1 VSEDDRPA
9 SDADRAIELFRRLPD
24 PAVREQLVERFLPLA
39 RHLARRFAR
48 RGESVEDLTQV
59 ADLGL
64 LNAIDRFD
72 PDRGVQFTT
81 FAAVTITGELKRHF
95 RDRGW
100 SVRVPRSLQES
111 ALLVHRTLETLWQD
125 LGRSPTVSEIAKG
138 ADLSEEAV
146 IEAMDAIQAYSP
158 ASLDAVV
165 SEDGTPMSE
174 TMGHTD
180 PSFEVAEGWASVAPA
195 LEKLPDR
202 ERRILY
208 LRFFKG
214 MTQTEIAQEIGI
226 SQMHISRLIAQS
238 LERVRR
244 EIRGSEA
251 RERGASEPEGDRR

>member
-1 VSEDDRPA
+1 MSEEDRA
-9 SDADRAIELFRRLPD
+9 ANDADGPVELFRRLPD
-24 PAVREQLVERFLPLA
+24 EIVREELVERFLPLA
-39 RHLARRFAR
+39 RHLARRFAG
-48 RGESVEDLTQV
+48 RGESVEDLIQV

-125 LGRSPTVSEIAKG
+125 LGRSPTISEIAEA
-138 ADLSEEAV
+138 ADLPEEAV

-174 TMGHTD
+174 TVGHAD

-195 LEKLPDR
+195 LEKLPER

-208 LRFFKG
+208 LRFFRG

-244 EIRGSEA
+244 EIRGPEA
-251 RERGASEPEGDRR
+251 QERGASEAEADRR

>member
-1 VSEDDRPA
+1 MSEEDRA
-9 SDADRAIELFRRLPD
+9 ANDADGPVELFRRLPD
-24 PAVREQLVERFLPLA
+24 EIVREELVERFLPLA
-39 RHLARRFAR
+39 RHLARRFAG
-48 RGESVEDLTQV
+48 RGESVEDLIQV

-125 LGRSPTVSEIAKG
+125 LGRSPTISEIAEA
-138 ADLSEEAV
+138 ADLPEEAV

-165 SEDGTPMSE
+165 SEDG
-174 TMGHTD
+174 GHAD

-195 LEKLPDR
+195 LEKLPER

-208 LRFFKG
+208 LRFFRG

-244 EIRGSEA
+244 EIRGPEA
-251 RERGASEPEGDRR
+251 QERGASEAEADRR